1 MIDVCFSTMAAELLK
16 SYRKELGSEAV
27 FHLGGNLHVGDLTEP
42 VSEHFVKEEADTLRY
57 YYEDISDEEIADICK
72 AELRNIRT
80 RHTKFRK
87 YLDKG
92 ESVRV
97 WISKCANDYCG
108 FFWLCSEMKKLPNKL
123 FVVVV
128 PTYDYNPVNR
138 RYLYN
143 FGWGIDP
150 DSVTDI
156 VNAAEETNVGEKE
169 FLAREWEML
178 VEKNKPVRFL
188 INDMVMSAEADLFDS
203 SILSFVTET
212 PTAQKEV
219 MSKFLGNFPCCTVAF
234 VSARLE
240 RMLEKG
246 LIAVSEAIVDEEG
259 CYWPRK
265 IVKQEK

>member
-1 MIDVCFSTMAAELLK
+1 MIDVCFSTMAADLLK

-27 FHLGGNLHVGDLTEP
+27 FHLGGNLHFGDLTE
-42 VSEHFVKEEADTLRY
+42 SIGEHFAKAKAEILRY
-57 YYEDISDEEIADICK
+57 VYKDISEEEIADICK
-72 AELRNIRT
+72 TELRNMRT
-80 RHTKFRK
+80 RHTKFRR

-108 FFWLCSEMKKLPNKL
+108 YFWLCSELKKLPNKL

-150 DSVTDI
+150 DSLTDI
-156 VNAAEETNVGEKE
+156 VNSAEETNVGEKE
-169 FLAREWEML
+169 FLSREWEIL

-188 INDMVMSAEADLFDS
+188 INDMVISAEPDLFDS
-203 SILSFVTET
+203 AILSFVTEN
-212 PTAQKEV
+212 PVAQNDV
-219 MSKFLGNFPCCTVAF
+219 MGKFLGDFPCCTVDF

-240 RMLEKG
+240 RMMEKD
-246 LIAVSEAIVDEEG
+246 LIIVSEEIVDEEG
-259 CYWPRK
+259 CYWQRK
-265 IVKQEK
+265 IAKKLI